1 VSYAGA
7 ESGFIAFLLFHHL
20 SPELM
25 IILHSKWLGYE
36 KDEKDIDLDWRHH
49 PDDRFLYVLLE
60 LL

>member
-1 VSYAGA
+1 MQGPQMNYAGA
-7 ESGFIAFLLFHHL
+7 SFYPL

-25 IILHSKWLGYE
+25 IILPSKWFGYE